1 MELILEGRRK
11 RYKDTTLRLM
21 FILYRRSSSRDAIG
35 KSDQS
40 LQKQKLVV

>member
-1 MELILEGRRK
+1 MELILEGGRK

-21 FILYRRSSSRDAIG
+21 FILYRRSSRDAIG

-40 LQKQKLVV
+40 LQMQKLVV